1 MKTFELLKIG
11 SDLLKDKKIMSFNL
25 DSELLLT
32 KVLKKSRQDI
42 LKNLNQKIHKN
53 HFQKFSYLI
62 NRRSTH
68 EPVAY
73 ILKKKE
79 FWNKFFY
86 VTKDTLIPRPEII
99 DDYIKHVP
107 FGKSIK
113 LSTMRNDLA
122 IEYQADKTCPVT
134 AGIFLRIVSEAS
146 FEELNEGKSIDEITP
161 FWRMVHPQSK

>member
-1 MKTFELLKIG
+1 MATKTWIEKRDCEK
-11 SDLLKDKKIMSFNL
+11 SYKVKTTDKKFA
-25 DSELLLT
+25 
-32 KVLKKSRQDI
+32 DI
-42 LKNLNQKIHKN
+42 PKGSKMFIATPK
-53 HFQKFSYLI
+53 
-62 NRRSTH
+62 
-68 EPVAY
+68 
-73 ILKKKE
+73 
-79 FWNKFFY
+79 
-86 VTKDTLIPRPEII
+86 II

-161 FWRMVHPQSK
+161 FWRMVHPQSKLAKKLKCGIDFIEKQRKLEGIEK